1 MAGDGYAGDIKP
13 KDAWEILQNDPDA
26 CLIDVRTDAEWRYV
40 GLPKLDKLGKS
51 TYCVSWQVF
60 PDNKLNERF
69 VEQVKAKGVR
79 TDQPLLLLCRS
90 GQRSKHAAIALT
102 AAGYER
108 CYNVA
113 EGFEG
118 DRDGGGH
125 RGSVG
130 GWKVAGLP
138 WDQG

>member
-51 TYCVSWQVF
+51 SYCVSWQVF